1 MTKFEKRE
9 VTKKV
14 LSVVAQMGIGALGGA
29 ISGVILKNINANIF
43 IKIAIGV
50 GLFGLTNKTAKDAEK
65 GISDYTQELFTSY
78 DQLVDSIKNIN
89 KSKQESVGA

>member
-1 MTKFEKRE
+1 MTKVEKRE

-14 LSVVAQMGIGALGGA
+14 LSGVAQIGIGALGGA

-50 GLFGLTNKTAKDAEK
+50 GLFGLTNKTAKDAGK

-78 DQLVDSIKNIN
+78 DQIVDSVKNIN

>member
-1 MTKFEKRE
+1 MTKVEKRE

-14 LSVVAQMGIGALGGA
+14 LSGVAQMGIMALGGA
-29 ISGVILKNINANIF
+29 LSGVILKNINTNIF

-78 DQLVDSIKNIN
+78 DQLVGSVKSINN
-89 KSKQESVGA
+89 SKQESVGA